1 MEKVKFEGKSI
12 EEISEILKGGIRIRK
27 YEASDLISGKKW
39 KGDNAVLPN
48 SMWSN
53 TFAQEGMEFYYGKDG
68 RLYTNEVIYL
78 DFESCLLSSE
88 EDVKRSIG
96 YVEGDIR
103 ALEEE
108 VDNLYGSENDLVE
121 ELVEDLKEKI
131 NGKKEYMD
139 KLKAKDKDDFTI
151 EESLR
156 VSELRKKLYLE
167 GFVITREEEN
177 GTIYEDI
184 YRVIFQN
191 SSKSRLGKTIWVKDT
206 ITKINKKGK
215 RKVIREGM
223 VKRIHSR
230 MSMGITDKLTEKDV
244 IDLVSLEAYTA
255 LSQSAITNGYLKLDV
270 DSILVVKDYDQK
282 INFNAVSV
290 DKDLI
295 PRYIDNYEGKN
306 TLWDGE
312 MLGDSSLF
320 VGETEKYD
328 MVLLRQCYFKSAMF
342 KCSLVDYIK
351 SFCAENGI
359 DYETATVKD
368 MFGNN
373 FKVKDIRAI
382 TTDNSCKWLKFTK
395 TMFKTDKEMF
405 EHFKS
410 VVKNEWKDL
419 WAVVKHDCGTKYG
432 SLVKMS
438 YQMTNSLVLS
448 DNKEVALEEL
458 KSIVK
463 PTESYLREL
472 QCDIEVFKNN
482 LKVLHKNEELAE
494 MYLDLLEVNSEV
506 ENTKE
511 FQKFRRE
518 TINSIKTKAENGE
531 ILLNGNNL
539 TLCGNPVEL
548 VEYALTG
555 KFESSFGEDNVGAVK
570 CYTKRFG
577 LGEELVGMRSPQN
590 YKSGLVL
597 LKNIKSEKVERL
609 FLNLG
614 NNVVIVDSLQYPVQ
628 DSWNGA
634 K

>member
-1 MEKVKFEGKSI
+1 MEKVKFENMTI
-12 EEISEILKGGIRIRK
+12 EEISKVLRGGIRIRK

-48 SMWSN
+48 SIWSN

-96 YVEGDIR
+96 YVESDIK
-103 ALEEE
+103 ALQEE
-108 VDNLYGSENDLVE
+108 VDNLLGSENDLVE
-121 ELVEDLKEKI
+121 ELIEDLKEKI

-177 GTIYEDI
+177 GTIYEDT

-223 VKRIHSR
+223 VKRIHSK

-270 DSILVVKDYDQK
+270 DSILVVKDFDQK

-290 DKDLI
+290 GKDLI

-320 VGETEKYD
+320 IGEVEKYD

-342 KCSLVDYIK
+342 RCELVDYIK
-351 SFCAENGI
+351 DYCNRVGV
-359 DYETATVKD
+359 DYETETVKD
-368 MFGNN
+368 MFGNEMP
-373 FKVKDIRAI
+373 VKNIRAI
-382 TTDNSCKWLKFTK
+382 TTDNSMKMLKFSK
-395 TMFKTDKEMF
+395 VFGSDKAIYERWK
-405 EHFKS
+405 ETVS
-410 VVKNEWKDL
+410 NEWDNL
-419 WAVVKHDCGTKYG
+419 FAVVKHDCGTKYG

-472 QCDIEVFKNN
+472 QCDIEAFKNN

-518 TINSIKTKAENGE
+518 IINSIKTKLIRA
-531 ILLNGNNL
+531 I
-539 TLCGNPVEL
+539 
-548 VEYALTG
+548 
-555 KFESSFGEDNVGAVK
+555 
-570 CYTKRFG
+570 
-577 LGEELVGMRSPQN
+577 
-590 YKSGLVL
+590 
-597 LKNIKSEKVERL
+597 
-609 FLNLG
+609 
-614 NNVVIVDSLQYPVQ
+614 
-628 DSWNGA
+628 
-634 K
+634 